1 MNFETILLEINNN
14 IAIIKLNRPD
24 KLNALNKQM
33 FDDLSTAA
41 DFISEN
47 DNIRALVITGNSEKA
62 FAAGADI
69 AELNNCNQESGE
81 EFSIYGSNVM
91 TKIENLNIPVIA
103 AVNGFA
109 LGGGCEL
116 SMACHIR
123 FASEKAKFGQP
134 EINLGIIPGY
144 GGTQRLTKIV
154 GLANSLI
161 MNLTGDLIN
170 AQKAKEIGL
179 VSEIYSPEELLS
191 KTIEFAENLA
201 NKAPIALRAIMQTVK
216 NSQELTLEEGLS
228 LESIVFGDV
237 CGSKDFKEGTT
248 AFLEKR
254 TANFIGE

>member
-33 FDDLSTAA
+33 FDDLSKAA
-41 DFISEN
+41 DLISEN
-47 DNIRALVITGNSEKA
+47 ENIRALVITGNSEKS

-69 AELNNCNQESGE
+69 AELNNCNQVTGE

-123 FASEKAKFGQP
+123 FASDKAKFGQP

-179 VSEIYSPEELLS
+179 ISEIYSPEELLS
-191 KTIEFAENLA
+191 KTIEFAENIS
-201 NKAPIALRAIMQTVK
+201 NKAPIALKAIMQTVK
-216 NSQELTLEEGLS
+216 KSQDLTLDEGLN

-237 CGSKDFKEGTT
+237 CGSKDFQEGTK

-254 TANFIGE
+254 TPNFIGE

>member
-33 FDDLSTAA
+33 FDDLSNVA
-41 DFISEN
+41 DLISEN
-47 DNIRALVITGNSEKA
+47 ENVKALVITGNSEKA

-69 AELNNCNQESGE
+69 AELNACNQETGE

-123 FASEKAKFGQP
+123 FASDKAKFGQP

-179 VSEIYSPEELLS
+179 ISEIYSPEELLS
-191 KTIEFAENLA
+191 KTIEFAENISK
-201 NKAPIALRAIMQTVK
+201 KAPIALKAIMQTVK
-216 NSQELTLEEGLS
+216 KSQDLTLDEGLN

-237 CGSKDFKEGTT
+237 CGSKDFKEGTA

-254 TANFIGE
+254 TPNFIGE

>member
-1 MNFETILLEINNN
+1 MKFETIQLEVENK
-14 IAIIKLNRPD
+14 IAIIRLNRPD
-24 KLNALNKQM
+24 KLNALNKTM
-33 FDDLSTAA
+33 FDDLSSAVDQIKESNTIGAV
-41 DFISEN
+41 I
-47 DNIRALVITGNSEKA
+47 ITGNGEKA

-69 AELNNCNQESGE
+69 AELNKCDQTTGE
-81 EFSIYGSNVM
+81 DFSNYGSVVM

-134 EINLGIIPGY
+134 EVNLGIIPGY

-154 GLANSLI
+154 GLSNSLI
-161 MNLTGDLIN
+161 LNLTGDIIS
-170 AQKAKEIGL
+170 ASKAKEIGL
-179 VSEIYSPEELLS
+179 VSEVFPHEELLQ
-191 KTIEFAENLA
+191 KTIEFAQKIV
-201 NKAPIALRAIMQTVK
+201 NKAPIASKAIVQTVK
-216 NSQELTLEEGLS
+216 KATELSLEEGLN

-237 CGSKDFKEGTT
+237 CGSKDFKEGTS

-254 TANFIGE
+254 EAKFIGE

>member
-1 MNFETILLEINNN
+1 MNFETILLELNDNL
-14 IAIIKLNRPD
+14 AIIKLNRPD

-33 FDDLSTAA
+33 FDDLSAA
-41 DFISEN
+41 VDEINNNN
-47 DNIRALVITGNSEKA
+47 DIRALIITGNSEKA

-69 AELNNCNQESGE
+69 AELNKCDGETGE
-81 EFSIYGSNVM
+81 EFSAYGSNVM

-134 EINLGIIPGY
+134 EVNLGIIPGY

-161 MNLTGDLIN
+161 MNLTGDIIT
-170 AQKAKEIGL
+170 ADKAKQIGL
-179 VSEIYSPEELLS
+179 VSEIFTPEELMP
-191 KTIEFAENLA
+191 KTIEFAQKITK
-201 NKAPIALRAIMQTVK
+201 KAPIALRAVMQTVK
-216 NSQELTLEEGLS
+216 KAQELTIEEGLN

-237 CGSKDFKEGTT
+237 CGSKDFKEGTS

-254 TANFIGE
+254 EANFIGQ

>member
-33 FDDLSTAA
+33 FDDLSSAT

-47 DNIRALVITGNSEKA
+47 DNIRAVIITGNSEKA

-69 AELNNCNQESGE
+69 AELNKCNQETGE

-161 MNLTGDLIN
+161 MNLTGDIIN

-179 VSEIYSPEELLS
+179 VTEIYAPEELLS
-191 KTIEFAENLA
+191 KTIEFAENVSK
-201 NKAPIALRAIMQTVK
+201 KAPIALKAIMQTVK
-216 NSQELTLEEGLS
+216 KSQDLTLDEGLN

-237 CGSKDFKEGTT
+237 CGSKDFIEGTT

>member
-1 MNFETILLEINNN
+1 MNFETIILEFNEK

-33 FDDLSTAA
+33 FDD
-41 DFISEN
+41 ISKAVDLIN
-47 DNIRALVITGNSEKA
+47 DNYEIKAVVVTGSGDKA

-69 AELNNCNQESGE
+69 AELNKCNATTGE
-81 EFSIYGSNVM
+81 EFSAYGSNVM
-91 TKIENLNIPVIA
+91 TKLENLNIPVIA

-116 SMACHIR
+116 LMACHIR

-134 EINLGIIPGY
+134 EINLGILPGY

-161 MNLTGDLIN
+161 LNLSGDIIN
-170 AQKAKEIGL
+170 AEKAKQIGL
-179 VSEIYSPEELLS
+179 VTDIYSPDELLP
-191 KTIEFAENLA
+191 KTLEFANKIA
-201 NKAPIALRAIMQTVK
+201 NKAPIALKAIMQTVK
-216 NSQELTLEEGLS
+216 KAQDLSLEDGLN

-254 TANFIGE
+254 EANFIGE

>member
-170 AQKAKEIGL
+170 VQKAKEIGL

-216 NSQELTLEEGLS
+216 NSQELTLEEGLN

>member
-216 NSQELTLEEGLS
+216 NSQELTLEEGLN